1 MKKLI
6 FLSLLLLT
14 ACAMTVE
21 KPTVKIKDVRF
32 ASVDGRGVTLDFL
45 LDVTNPNS
53 FDLPLN
59 GYTYDVSL
67 LAVPLVRGESKENQ
81 TLYGK
86 ASTDMLIPVRISYA
100 DVLKIVQGYPGLK
113 ELPYQ
118 LNADLSLGTP
128 LGNIAVPVRTGGT
141 VTIPRQY
148 QSGSLLRQ
156 FGNLIKSADR

>member
-1 MKKLI
+1 MKKLLL
-6 FLSLLLLT
+6 LSLLFLT
-14 ACAMTVE
+14 ACSMAVE

-32 ASVDGRGVTLDFL
+32 AGVDAKGVSLDFL

-53 FDLPLN
+53 FDLPLH
-59 GYTYDVSL
+59 GYTYDLSL
-67 LAVPLVRGESKENQ
+67 MAVPFVRGESKESQ

-100 DVLKIVQGYPGLK
+100 DVLKIIRRNPGLK

-118 LNADLSLGTP
+118 LNADLSLGT
-128 LGNIAVPVRTGGT
+128 LFGNIAVPVRTGGT
-141 VTIPRQY
+141 VTIPKQY

-156 FGNLIKSADR
+156 FGDLLNNLDR

>member
-1 MKKLI
+1 MKKLLLI
-6 FLSLLLLT
+6 SLLFLT
-14 ACAMTVE
+14 ACAMAVE

-32 ASVDGRGVTLDFL
+32 AGVDGKGVSLNFL

-53 FDLPLN
+53 FDIPVH
-59 GYTYDVSL
+59 GYTYDLSL

-100 DVLKIVQGYPGLK
+100 DVLKIVQRNPGLK

-118 LNADLSLGTP
+118 LNADLSVGTLLGK
-128 LGNIAVPVRTGGT
+128 IAVPVRTGGT
-141 VTIPRQY
+141 VTIPKQY

-156 FGNLIKSADR
+156 FGDLLNNLDR

>member
-1 MKKLI
+1 MKKLL
-6 FLSLLLLT
+6 FLSLLFLT
-14 ACAMTVE
+14 ACAMAVE

-32 ASVDGRGVTLDFL
+32 AGVDGRGVSLDFL

-53 FDLPLN
+53 FDLPLH

-67 LAVPLVRGESKENQ
+67 MAVPLVRGESKESQ

-100 DVLKIVQGYPGLK
+100 DVLKIVQRTPGLK

-141 VTIPRQY
+141 VTIPKQY

-156 FGNLIKSADR
+156 FGDLLKSADR